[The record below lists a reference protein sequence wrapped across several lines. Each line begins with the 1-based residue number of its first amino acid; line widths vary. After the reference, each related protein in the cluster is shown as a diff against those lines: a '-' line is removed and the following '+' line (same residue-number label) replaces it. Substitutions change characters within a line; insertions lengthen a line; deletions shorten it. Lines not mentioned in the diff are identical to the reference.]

1 MKKFL
6 LFAFSVCLLSACSS
20 GSEDIGSDIPK
31 EDPPVAITLSA
42 KSLTIDVKTK
52 APYTETTPTE
62 AAPLKAWVISSL
74 ASGDYLGRH
83 SIGTMTFEGVTATKE
98 TGETPYDSG
107 AENPYYPADETIPLY
122 FIGLY
127 PTAATEGDPDW
138 TFSAEKSEASFT
150 FDGKA
155 DVMHAGEVSKSKGE
169 YLAEDGK
176 APALAF
182 AHQLTLLHVYLKAEN
197 ENAQAAWGEIT
208 GIELVKAGD
217 AAASNTITI
226 STGTVEVEGG
236 EEGEETYAAEI
247 TFSSVPAKDTPIPF
261 YIAEE
266 ETEVDESI
274 SVIYSDGVFP
284 KVNAETGAAYTLSY
298 EATPLA
304 AYAMVEA
311 ITADG
316 TLDYTLKIKSKKYEA
331 GREVGISLKRL
342 DSDTFTGSTQGKSF
356 NITLTFGTTEIKAT
370 ATVTG
375 WEESGSAEETV
386 K

>member
-20 GSEDIGSDIPK
+20 GTEHIEDIPK

-52 APYTETTPTE
+52 APYTETTPSKD
-62 AAPLKAWVISSL
+62 APLKAWVISSL

-208 GIELVKAGD
+208 GIELVKAKT
-217 AAASNTITI
+217 ATASNKITI
-226 STGTVEVEGG
+226 STGTVKG
-236 EEGEETYAAEI
+236 EDEKDTYAAEI
-247 TFSSVPAKDTPIPF
+247 KFESVPESGKDDSPIPF

-266 ETEVDESI
+266 KEEEDESI
-274 SVIYSDGVFP
+274 SVIYSDEVFP
-284 KVNAETGAAYTLSY
+284 EVDDEAKTAYTLSTD
-298 EATPLA
+298 EVAPLA

-311 ITADG
+311 ITATG
-316 TLDYTLKIKSKKYEA
+316 TLDYTLKICSKKYTT
-331 GREVGISLKRL
+331 GREVGISLKGL
-342 DSDTFTGSTQGKSF
+342 DSDAFTESTQGKSF

-375 WEESGSAEETV
+375 WVASGGADETV